1 MPVDP
6 EACIAGLTM
15 YLGGGDEPSEATTAA
30 FGERDPFANCPDGLD
45 GIIREMLKVSNNT
58 AEFPGEDDADLPVSA
73 ALMGSMVA
81 RAELAMP
88 ARNAIKA
95 FIRLVRGDHLAH
107 YEDALKMGAAEAA
120 DTAATPADEARVK
133 SLTGMPL
140 CESLA
145 LYFSMATFTVL
156 SVATLKTI
164 PHGTDPLQWSGFKQQ
179 AKFGQR
185 TFLDYLKPK
194 ADPADLR
201 RQLKKLVQT
210 LREKGWTTASATLA
224 TWLDELSELTFEQ
237 GVPQYFLDYY
247 NEYMEV
253 NRCRGLIVSRPLDDD
268 ILRRKVLGQR
278 GATAGGTNFGEQ
290 VTELQSSNETLTKQV
305 EELLREVRKGQSQ
318 NASLKDQVARLREA
332 GGGKPGGASTSATPT
347 TKPGPSAEH
356 TCYEC
361 GSPDHFGYNC
371 PVRAAKLKE
380 AEEAKKKAAKESEPK
395 SE

>member
-1 MPVDP
+1 MDP
-6 EACIAGLTM
+6 EGCIAGLTA

-210 LREKGWTTASATLA
+210 LRGKGWTTASATLA

-247 NEYMEV
+247 TMSTW
-253 NRCRGLIVSRPLDDD
+253 RSIAAAGSSCRGHSTTTSYGARCSRPTGRHRGGQQ
-268 ILRRKVLGQR
+268 LR
-278 GATAGGTNFGEQ
+278 GEQ

-332 GGGKPGGASTSATPT
+332 GGGKPGAGASTSATPA
-347 TKPGPSAEH
+347 TKPGP
-356 TCYEC
+356 
-361 GSPDHFGYNC
+361 
-371 PVRAAKLKE
+371 
-380 AEEAKKKAAKESEPK
+380 
-395 SE
+395 

>member
-6 EACIAGLTM
+6 EACIAGLTV

-30 FGERDPFANCPDGLD
+30 FGERDPFANCHDGLE

-73 ALMGSMVA
+73 ALMGSLVA

-253 NRCRGLIVSRPLDDD
+253 NRCRGLIVSRPAAA
-268 ILRRKVLGQR
+268 RRRHPAAQGARPAGGDRGGHQLR
-278 GATAGGTNFGEQ
+278 GAGDRAPVVERDPDEAGRGAAARGSE
-290 VTELQSSNETLTKQV
+290 
-305 EELLREVRKGQSQ
+305 G
-318 NASLKDQVARLREA
+318 AVAERLPEGPGRQAARGGGRQA
-332 GGGKPGGASTSATPT
+332 GGGVDVRGADDEARALGGAHLLRVRLARPLRLQL
-347 TKPGPSAEH
+347 PGAGGQAE
-356 TCYEC
+356 
-361 GSPDHFGYNC
+361 GG
-371 PVRAAKLKE
+371 RGG
-380 AEEAKKKAAKESEPK
+380 EEEGGEG
-395 SE
+395 ERG